1 LVPFKTPA
9 LLRKFYPNLVWQMPP
24 DDKSIYLSFDDGP
37 IPGLTPAVS
46 DILQSFGI
54 KATFFCVGHN
64 VEKHPDVLQ
73 ILVKAGHRI
82 GNHTYHHLKGW
93 NTSNEAY
100 FNNIDACDNVICQY
114 YPEYQSGLFRPP
126 YGRIKKS
133 QITALI
139 PRYKIIMWD
148 VLTHDYSQRHSF
160 DKALSKSIHATNP
173 GSIVVFHDNIK
184 AEKKMLYILKR
195 YVPHFLEKGFKFKTL

>member
-1 LVPFKTPA
+1 
-9 LLRKFYPNLVWQMPP
+9 MPK
-24 DDKSIYLSFDDGP
+24 DEKNIYLTFDDGP

-46 DILQSFGI
+46 DILKSFGI

-64 VEKHPDVLQ
+64 VEKNPDVLQ
-73 ILVKAGHRI
+73 MLVEAGHSI

-93 NTSNEAY
+93 NTKDEAY
-100 FNNIDACDNVICQY
+100 MANVNACDQIILKY
-114 YPEYQSGLFRPP
+114 YPAYRPGLFRPP

-133 QITALI
+133 QINALI
-139 PRYKIIMWD
+139 SSHKIIMWD
-148 VLTHDYSQRHSF
+148 VLTHDYSNRHSF

-184 AEKKMLYILKR
+184 AEKKMLYILQR
-195 YVPHFLEKGFKFKTL
+195 YVPHFMEKGFNFKTL